1 MCLGCLDDD
10 EPPAT
15 RREFLATALQLTA
28 ASALGATAV
37 LALAIY
43 FASKSLRNIDVTSR
57 EALAAEAAQPSPFPK
72 APASAAS

>member
-28 ASALGATAV
+28 ASALGATA
-37 LALAIY
+37 ALPMRPL
-43 FASKSLRNIDVTSR
+43 KCGTSR
-57 EALAAEAAQPSPFPK
+57 AAGSPSITRERCCRRTSPFRWAQTIARP
-72 APASAAS
+72 S